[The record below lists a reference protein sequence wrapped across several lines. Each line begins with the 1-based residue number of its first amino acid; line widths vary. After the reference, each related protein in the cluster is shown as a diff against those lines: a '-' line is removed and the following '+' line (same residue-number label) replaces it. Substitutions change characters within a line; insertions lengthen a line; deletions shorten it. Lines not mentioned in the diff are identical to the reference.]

1 MLHSIAE
8 WSVGKHTGQSEFLFI
23 NNCPSHFS
31 LGLSFERKKKKKS
44 LNMFKYVDIVN
55 NRRKDKDTST

>member
-23 NNCPSHFS
+23 NNCPSRFS
-31 LGLSFERKKKKKS
+31 LGLSLERKKKKS

-55 NRRKDKDTST
+55 NRRKDKDT

>member
-23 NNCPSHFS
+23 NNCPSRFS
-31 LGLSFERKKKKKS
+31 LGLSLERKKKKELKH
-44 LNMFKYVDIVN
+44 V
-55 NRRKDKDTST
+55 